1 MSEEAAPRSSKGAA
15 ILAVLAVAGS
25 AVGVMIYQLSQKEKP
40 LVSATGF
47 DISKTEERR
56 ASAGG
61 TLPLPGGPA
70 EDRTMFQGGDLKIHV
85 GEGGSGAAPQA
96 GAQKASTSFTEACR
110 KSEGKVQAMAQAYTK
125 RYPSIAQY
133 GRDWMSYPDLKKLND
148 DYAQNRDPV
157 AFLRGVAG
165 SKNFGKLMAKYAR
178 DPALQSFVKEAV
190 AKAPGEVT
198 SSAMSLLKEDAV
210 IKKVV
215 VNVAE
220 ALGLPPALTAGVL
233 GGGKVDEQQVMGQ
246 VLQGS
251 GLQGAM
257 QDPAVQKAMQ
267 EKGVDPSKI
276 R

>member
-1 MSEEAAPRSSKGAA
+1 MSEEGAPRSSKGAA

-25 AVGVMIYQLSQKEKP
+25 AVGVTIYQLSQKEKP
-40 LVSATGF
+40 TVSATGF
-47 DISKTEERR
+47 DIAKTQENR
-56 ASAGG
+56 AAADG
-61 TLPLPGGPA
+61 TLPQRGGPA
-70 EDRTMFQGGDLKIHV
+70 PDRTMLQTEDMGAMRF
-85 GEGGSGAAPQA
+85 GEGGSSAPQQA
-96 GAQKASTSFTEACR
+96 ARKGADSFTEACR
-110 KSEGKVQAMAQAYTK
+110 KSEGKVQAMAVAYTK

-148 DYAQNRDPV
+148 DYARDRDPI

-165 SKNFGKLMAKYAR
+165 SKNFAKLMVKYAR

-190 AKAPGEVT
+190 AKAPGDVT

-210 IKKVV
+210 IKKAVI
-215 VNVAE
+215 NVAD

-257 QDPAVQKAMQ
+257 QDPNVQKAMQ
-267 EKGVDPSKI
+267 EKGVDPNKL